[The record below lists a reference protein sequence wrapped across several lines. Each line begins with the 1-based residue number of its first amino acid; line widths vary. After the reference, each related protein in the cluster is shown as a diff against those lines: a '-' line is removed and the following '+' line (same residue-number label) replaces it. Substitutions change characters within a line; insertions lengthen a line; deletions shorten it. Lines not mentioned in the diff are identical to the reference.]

1 MISIKIT
8 HLRGEIDMNG
18 NIDFNLIKKYPNK
31 YNLTPIEHRK
41 IKDIELGRTEK
52 VFTS

>member
-18 NIDFNLIKKYPNK
+18 YIDFNKEISKQIQLN
-31 YNLTPIEHRK
+31 PIEHRK